1 MEVEAIPETKIDS
14 GGGMSMEEIL
24 FFHKLNNAY
33 ASFCVETLKQDGSGT
48 SGHEGKHKHVH
59 LPSV

>member
-1 MEVEAIPETKIDS
+1 
-14 GGGMSMEEIL
+14 MSMEEIL